1 MVHHPSR
8 ESTDKIPVPKV
19 ARWLVPVK
27 RFLHIEATSGVV
39 LMLCTLIALV
49 IANSSWD
56 HAFEKFWHTHVSFE
70 FGKLK
75 IDGDLGHLIV
85 NDVLMTIFFFVVGLE
100 VKREVVAG
108 ELRDPRKALLP
119 IVGAVGGVVTPALI
133 YLSFQYGQEGQRGW
147 AIPMATD
154 IAFVVG
160 ILALLGN
167 RIPFGLKIFLLTL
180 AIVDDILAVLVIAT
194 IFTETIVWGYLFMA
208 LAGFALCALLN
219 RIGVR
224 EVPIYVIL
232 GVAIWVGFYKAGIHP
247 TIAGVALGLMTPAS
261 AWIGRKTFLEVMTDF
276 WDRIRQDQD
285 QESQEHMPDP
295 HSSKEHLPVNLE
307 QLQFLARESHSPLH
321 RLEMG
326 LHPWVAYAI
335 MPIFALA
342 NAGVELDPVALTS
355 GVSIA
360 VATGLALGKPL
371 GIFLFCLVAVRLG
384 WTRLPTG
391 VTWPIFLGGACL
403 GGIGFTMALFL
414 NALSFPI
421 EEFPLFEGA
430 GKIGTL
436 VGSAISAIAGTVLLL
451 TFTKSSPNH
460 TEH

>member
-1 MVHHPSR
+1 MAHQPHR
-8 ESTDKIPVPKV
+8 ESTDKIPVPRV
-19 ARWLVPVK
+19 AQWLVPVK
-27 RFLHIEATSGVV
+27 RFMHIEATSGVV
-39 LMLCTLIALV
+39 LMLCTLIALI
-49 IANSSWD
+49 IANSSWS
-56 HAFEKFWHTHVSFE
+56 HAFEKFWHTHVAFE
-70 FGKLK
+70 FGRLK
-75 IDGDLGHLIV
+75 IDGHLGHLIV
-85 NDVLMTIFFFVVGLE
+85 NDILMTIFFFVVGLE
-100 VKREVVAG
+100 VKREAVAG

-119 IVGAVGGVVTPALI
+119 IVGAIGGVVTPALI
-133 YLSFQYGQEGQRGW
+133 YLALQYGQEGQRGW

-160 ILALLGN
+160 ILALFGS

-194 IFTETIVWGYLFMA
+194 VFTESIAWGYFFMA

-224 EVPIYVIL
+224 EIPIYVL
-232 GVAIWVGFYKAGIHP
+232 VGVAIWVGFYKAGIHP
-247 TIAGVALGLMTPAS
+247 TIAGVALGLMTPAR
-261 AWIGRKTFLEVMTDF
+261 AWIGNKTFLEVMADF
-276 WDRIRQDQD
+276 WDRIRD
-285 QESQEHMPDP
+285 EH
-295 HSSKEHLPVNLE
+295 EHEHEHVPVNLE

-342 NAGVELDPVALTS
+342 NAGVVLDPVALTS

-360 VATGLALGKPL
+360 VAMGLVIGKPL
-371 GIFLFCLVAVRLG
+371 GIFLFCFLAVKLG
-384 WTRLPTG
+384 WTRLPKG
-391 VTWPIFLGGACL
+391 VSWPIFLGGACL

-414 NALSFPI
+414 NALSFPV
-421 EEFPLFEGA
+421 EEFPVLEGA

-436 VGSAISAIAGTVLLL
+436 LGSAISAVLGTLLL
-451 TFTKSSPNH
+451 LGFTKTSINTPNP
-460 TEH
+460 